1 MDEKKLVAAPREE
14 IGTSNA
20 KKMRREKMVPG
31 IVYSRGEET
40 KHVKVNQID
49 FAKVFR
55 VVSTSSLMEL
65 EVGGEVLPVIVKT
78 VQKDPVKGDVI
89 HIDFQRLDMK
99 EKIKI
104 TVPIHLLNRD
114 SIQIQPSVLMQ
125 MLDTIEVECLPG
137 NIPEVVEIDVS
148 GIDFDTPIY
157 VSDLDL
163 MEDENVEILTEHET
177 AICTLNE
184 PSVEEEEEE
193 LDEDEDPMDVPVIG
207 EEEEE
212 DKEQEE

>member
-1 MDEKKLVAAPREE
+1 MDEKKLLATPRVE
-14 IGTSNA
+14 IGTTNA

-31 IVYSRGEET
+31 IVYSRGKET

-65 EVGGEVLPVIVKT
+65 EVEDEVLPVIVKT

-89 HIDFQRLDMK
+89 HIDFQELDMK
-99 EKIKI
+99 QKIKI

-125 MLDTIEVECLPG
+125 MIDTIEIECLPG
-137 NIPEVVEIDVS
+137 DIPEAIEIDVS
-148 GIDFDTPIY
+148 GIDFDSPIY
-157 VSDLDL
+157 VKDLDL
-163 MEDENVEILTEHET
+163 IEDEKVEILTDIET
-177 AICTLNE
+177 TICTLSE
-184 PSVEEEEEE
+184 PAMEEEEEDE
-193 LDEDEDPMDVPVIG
+193 LDEVEDPMDVPVIG
-207 EEEEE
+207 EEEDEE
-212 DKEQEE
+212 EE